1 MVRDFSN
8 QRSETVHDK
17 VETNEGFGR
26 LILKGA
32 NRAVLMRV
40 VGIGK
45 DYADLAE
52 AAGVDTLPEWA
63 RRKVQNLFDG
73 PTWSKSRSD
82 GTM

>member
-17 VETNEGFGR
+17 VETNEGFGK

-52 AAGVDTLPEWA
+52 AAGVDTLPERA
-63 RRKVQNLFDG
+63 RRKAQNLFDG